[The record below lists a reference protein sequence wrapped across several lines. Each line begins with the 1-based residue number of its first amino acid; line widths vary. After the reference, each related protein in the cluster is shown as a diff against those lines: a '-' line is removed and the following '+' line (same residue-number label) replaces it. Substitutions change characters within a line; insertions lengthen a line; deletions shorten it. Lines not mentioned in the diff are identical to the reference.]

1 MRKDNR
7 KGGGR
12 DLMMRRIILLVTVAL
27 MMALSLSVGGTAVA
41 VLESSSEPSSGA
53 ALLPRDVIIPL
64 STVKEVLPEMTQE
77 IATGP
82 NQTVVGDPTAN
93 RAVTY
98 ATADGSQRVVI
109 SVDKYKSS
117 EEASSS
123 YQEASQKSKEV
134 PGVSGSETVS
144 NLGDGAFIGVVTQGD
159 ETHVGGGALYGDLIV
174 TATLQDYDGTD
185 ENKAKVIEL
194 LRKQADAAQISMPTT
209 GGPSLLLPAGALLL
223 GSAILG
229 WTVLRRRS

>member
-1 MRKDNR
+1 
-7 KGGGR
+7 
-12 DLMMRRIILLVTVAL
+12 
-27 MMALSLSVGGTAVA
+27 
-41 VLESSSEPSSGA
+41 
-53 ALLPRDVIIPL
+53 
-64 STVKEVLPEMTQE
+64 MT
-77 IATGP
+77 
-82 NQTVVGDPTAN
+82 
-93 RAVTY
+93 
-98 ATADGSQRVVI
+98 
-109 SVDKYKSS
+109 
-117 EEASSS
+117 
-123 YQEASQKSKEV
+123 
-134 PGVSGSETVS
+134 
-144 NLGDGAFIGVVTQGD
+144 NLGDGAFNRVVTQGD

>member
-1 MRKDNR
+1 
-7 KGGGR
+7 
-12 DLMMRRIILLVTVAL
+12 VAVV
-27 MMALSLSVGGTAVA
+27 ALSLSAGGTAVA
-41 VLESSSEPSSGA
+41 DPESSSGA
-53 ALLPRDVIIPL
+53 ALLPRDVILPL

-77 IATGP
+77 ISTGQ
-82 NQTVVGDPTAN
+82 NQTVVGNPTAN

-98 ATADGSQRVVI
+98 ATADDSQRVVI